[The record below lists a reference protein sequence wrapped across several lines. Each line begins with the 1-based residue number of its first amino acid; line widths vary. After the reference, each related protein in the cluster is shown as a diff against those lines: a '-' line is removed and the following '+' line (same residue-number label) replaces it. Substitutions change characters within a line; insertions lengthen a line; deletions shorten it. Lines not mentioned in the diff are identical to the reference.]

1 MLRFANS
8 TKREATV
15 STRHLS
21 FCSNVNNKVVNFCNE
36 TLESDVTE
44 KDSNVTADYSKNIN
58 KPSSKKNSK
67 ENNIKQV
74 ISRTKFKD
82 S

>member
-21 FCSNVNNKVVNFCNE
+21 FCPNVNNKVINFSEE

-44 KDSNVTADYSKNIN
+44 KDSNVTVDYGKNIN
-58 KPSSKKNSK
+58 
-67 ENNIKQV
+67 
-74 ISRTKFKD
+74 
-82 S
+82 